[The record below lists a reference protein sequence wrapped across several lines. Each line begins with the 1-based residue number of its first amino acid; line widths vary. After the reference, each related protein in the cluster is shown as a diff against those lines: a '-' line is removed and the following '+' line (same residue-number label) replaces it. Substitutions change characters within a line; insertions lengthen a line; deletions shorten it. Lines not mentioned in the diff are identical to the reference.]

1 MKPSE
6 TKPACASEHAD
17 SHSQRTPCEK
27 SSSESKNDKLVR
39 LLMEALI
46 VLFICLGVSMVIH
59 SVLQIGFCSKW
70 FI

>member
-1 MKPSE
+1 
-6 TKPACASEHAD
+6 
-17 SHSQRTPCEK
+17 
-27 SSSESKNDKLVR
+27 
-39 LLMEALI
+39 MEALI